1 MLSRSLDE
9 KLRDDSSCFL
19 PSIGSGPTLTFLVT
33 NCLILA
39 QRVQRTNGNE
49 EQDHRT
55 LGVHFPI
62 SFSLEI
68 SGEISRFM
76 FHILSNTRFVSDSG
90 PFFNDIFCFVAF
102 SLFHSRGGKWTK
114 QKTRGTEPPSFL
126 DYRSVSQ
133 VEDGTCK
140 SV

>member
-1 MLSRSLDE
+1 MSRSLDK

-62 SFSLEI
+62 SFSLERYPVSCFI
-68 SGEISRFM
+68 FCPTHVLSQTQARFLM
-76 FHILSNTRFVSDSG
+76 IFFVSLHFLCFTAEEESG
-90 PFFNDIFCFVAF
+90 R
-102 SLFHSRGGKWTK
+102 SK
-114 QKTRGTEPPSFL
+114 KTRGTEPPSFL